1 MKSPGICF
9 VSLRKY
15 SIDLR
20 WSKDQDWHF
29 CGLVLTDP
37 QPSFILCFILGLETL
52 FLQFVQSSPNS
63 TFWGGNVKK
72 CTNTIRGSQNR
83 YGSKQRKQRRQ
94 KLLPANFSF
103 TIPWKKDLLDRQEN
117 LSDLVV
123 YLVTDNYL
131 RFKSDFGIQENHAI

>member
-1 MKSPGICF
+1 MLFLSP
-9 VSLRKY
+9 
-15 SIDLR
+15 
-20 WSKDQDWHF
+20 
-29 CGLVLTDP
+29 
-37 QPSFILCFILGLETL
+37 ETL
-52 FLQFVQSSPNS
+52 FLQVIQSSPNS
-63 TFWGGNVKK
+63 TFWGGNFKK
-72 CTNTIRGSQNR
+72 WTNTIRDSQNR

-103 TIPWKKDLLDRQEN
+103 TIPSKKDLFDRQEN